1 MFQEINSIFSKHIL
15 TVLHLKSVLKSP
27 CSHQKNEQNEK
38 VLENDL

>member
-15 TVLHLKSVLKSP
+15 TDLHLKKSP
-27 CSHQKNEQNEK
+27 YSHQKNEQDEK